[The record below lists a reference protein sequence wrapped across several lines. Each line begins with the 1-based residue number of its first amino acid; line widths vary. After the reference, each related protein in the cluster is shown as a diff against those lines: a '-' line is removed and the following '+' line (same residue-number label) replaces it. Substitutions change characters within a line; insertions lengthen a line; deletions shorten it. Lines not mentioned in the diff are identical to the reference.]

1 MVYVNEGVT
10 VSCLLIAWKKPL
22 PPPQPGTFQPCPQA
36 LLLENCLVLGTD
48 NVHEH
53 ISHSYCHTKWRVLL
67 MQYIQYAPSKT
78 GLASRICCSI
88 HECCPLTAARNWR
101 MSLVDSVLPAPL
113 SPLQHNQLKALTYR
127 GNFKSNSSFR
137 LHLD

>member
-10 VSCLLIAWKKPL
+10 VSCLLIAWKKT
-22 PPPQPGTFQPCPQA
+22 PPPHPNLA
-36 LLLENCLVLGTD
+36 LSKLVLKLCCWKTVCFLGQTMSM
-48 NVHEH
+48 N

-78 GLASRICCSI
+78 GLASKICCSI

-137 LHLD
+137 LHSG

>member
-10 VSCLLIAWKKPL
+10 VSCLLKAWKKPL

-53 ISHSYCHTKWRVLL
+53 IPFILSHQ
-67 MQYIQYAPSKT
+67 MEGIAYAVYT
-78 GLASRICCSI
+78 VC
-88 HECCPLTAARNWR
+88 T
-101 MSLVDSVLPAPL
+101 
-113 SPLQHNQLKALTYR
+113 
-127 GNFKSNSSFR
+127 F
-137 LHLD
+137 